1 MLIRN
6 RIGLFS
12 RVLALASIVAM
23 TSDTARTQGSTAR
36 GLLLVLNKI
45 ENTLAIVDP
54 ATFKVVGR
62 VETGVGPHEVAVSS
76 DGRLAFVA
84 NYGTKEAVGS
94 TISVIDIA
102 ARKEIKRVDLG
113 KLRRPHGIVE
123 SGGKIY
129 FTAEANK
136 SVARYD
142 PQADRVDW
150 TVETGQNITHM
161 LALTPDRK
169 KIYTANILSDS
180 VTAIDMSAAT
190 ATTINIA
197 VGKHPEGLDISPDGS
212 ELWVGHNGD
221 GEISIIDIATDKV
234 KQKIKA
240 ADVPIRIK
248 FTPDGKRVLVTD
260 PKAGQLIVLDA
271 AARKEI
277 KRIQVGGVPVGV
289 LVTPDGR
296 SAFVA
301 AMQAGKVIAIN
312 LDTFSV
318 AGTIDP
324 GQGPDGLA
332 WAGK

>member
-1 MLIRN
+1 MFKRI
-6 RIGLFS
+6 RIGLLS
-12 RVLALASIVAM
+12 RAVALAFIVAL
-23 TSDTARTQGSTAR
+23 TCGTARTQGSTAR
-36 GLLLVLNKI
+36 GYLLVLNKI

-54 ATFKVVGR
+54 TTLKVVGR
-62 VETGVGPHEVAVSS
+62 VVTGVGPHEVAVSS

-84 NYGTKEAVGS
+84 NYGTKETVGS

-102 ARKEIKRVDLG
+102 ARKEIRRVDLG

-123 SGGKIY
+123 SGGKVY
-129 FTAEANK
+129 FTAEASK

-142 PQADRVDW
+142 PQSDRVDW
-150 TVETGQNITHM
+150 TIETGQNITHM

-169 KIYTANILSDS
+169 KIYTANILSDN

-190 ATTINIA
+190 ATATHIA
-197 VGKHPEGLDISPDGS
+197 VGKQPEGLDISPDGS

-221 GEISIIDIATDKV
+221 GEISIIDTATDKV
-234 KQKIKA
+234 KQRIKA
-240 ADVPIRIK
+240 AEVPIRIK

-260 PKAGQLIVLDA
+260 PKAGALIVLDA
-271 AARKEI
+271 TSRKEI
-277 KRIQVGGVPVGV
+277 KRLQLGGVPVGV

-312 LDTFSV
+312 LDTLSV

-332 WAGK
+332 WAGR

>member
-1 MLIRN
+1 MFIRN
-6 RIGLFS
+6 RIGLLG
-12 RVLALASIVAM
+12 RAVALAFIAAL
-23 TSDTARTQGSTAR
+23 TCGTARTQGSTAR
-36 GLLLVLNKI
+36 GHLLVLNKI
-45 ENTLAIVDP
+45 ENTLAIIDP
-54 ATFKVVGR
+54 ATLKVVGR
-62 VETGVGPHEVAVSS
+62 VITGVGPHELAVSS
-76 DGRLAFVA
+76 DGRFAYVA
-84 NYGTKEAVGS
+84 NYGTKETVGS

-123 SGGKIY
+123 SGGKVY
-129 FTAEANK
+129 FTAEASK
-136 SVARYD
+136 AVGRYD
-142 PQADRVDW
+142 PQSGRVDW

-169 KIYTANILSDS
+169 KIYTANILSDT
-180 VTAIDMSAAT
+180 VTAIDTSAAT
-190 ATTINIA
+190 ATHIA
-197 VGKHPEGLDISPDGS
+197 VGKQPEGLDVSPDGS
-212 ELWVGHNGD
+212 EVWVGHNGD
-221 GEISIIDIATDKV
+221 GEISIIDTATDKV
-234 KQKIKA
+234 KQRIKA
-240 ADVPIRIK
+240 AEVPIRIK

-260 PKAGQLIVLDA
+260 PKAGELIVLDA
-271 AARKEI
+271 ASRKEI
-277 KRIQVGGVPVGV
+277 KRIRLGGVPVGV

-318 AGTIDP
+318 AGTINP